1 MSWPSEVEIFAKN
14 ENFLKRESTF
24 LKGNNS
30 LNIHS
35 TVVKI
40 DMEIAIEPINVIWY
54 KFYTKLFQ
62 IS

>member
-1 MSWPSEVEIFAKN
+1 MGKYI
-14 ENFLKRESTF
+14 

-35 TVVKI
+35 KDVKI
-40 DMEIAIEPINVIWY
+40 DMQIAIEPINVICY